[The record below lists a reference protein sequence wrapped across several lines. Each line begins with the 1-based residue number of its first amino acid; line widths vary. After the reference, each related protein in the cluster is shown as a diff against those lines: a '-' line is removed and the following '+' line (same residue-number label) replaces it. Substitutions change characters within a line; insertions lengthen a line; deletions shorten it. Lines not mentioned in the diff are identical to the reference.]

1 MEKKMKQKTMKLRAA
16 AVFFAT
22 LLVTMGCVFLL
33 NEGSLY
39 GRIHREYGGIPA
51 E

>member
-1 MEKKMKQKTMKLRAA
+1 MEKKMKQKTMKLRAV

-33 NEGSLY
+33 NQSQEKQARLK
-39 GRIHREYGGIPA
+39 A
-51 E
+51 A

>member
-1 MEKKMKQKTMKLRAA
+1 MKLRAV

-22 LLVTMGCVFLL
+22 LLVTMGCVFML
-33 NEGSLY
+33 NQSQEKGGLY